1 MIWGD
6 YMNQA
11 KIDAL
16 ETIKR
21 LPDEATWEEIMYELY
36 VTKKV
41 NEARKQVANGRFVTH
56 EEAKKRLMKLWN

>member
-56 EEAKKRLMKLWN
+56 EEAKKRLMKL

>member
-1 MIWGD
+1 
-6 YMNQA
+6 MNQA

-41 NEARKQVANGRFVTH
+41 NEARKQVANGGFVTH
-56 EEAKKRLMKLWN
+56 EEAKKRLMKL